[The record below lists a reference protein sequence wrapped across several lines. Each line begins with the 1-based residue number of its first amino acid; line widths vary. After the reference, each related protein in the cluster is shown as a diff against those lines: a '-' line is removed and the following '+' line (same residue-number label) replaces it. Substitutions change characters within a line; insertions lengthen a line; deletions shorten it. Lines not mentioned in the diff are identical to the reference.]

1 METNTTIASLL
12 LLGSLL
18 TRGPEHIQ
26 TYLHIL
32 ICDNTLH
39 PLTNN
44 NGRYGATVV
53 ACVHGIV
60 MLYVRRQEQ
69 ALGAIYFSTEWWVER
84 GLQRLGGLPG
94 TNLSRKVP
102 EIVLANS
109 HLLDDR
115 VSQLVGE
122 VRDIHQLALGI
133 QQSERNV
140 GIRDD
145 TSKGIHLAGAPSHSR
160 STLFSHHF
168 ASAEIRVLALQ
179 ALRAECAPGQSLPST
194 DDMEVH
200 VFSSA
205 SVGGELVTSLQYTR
219 STERCAYNV
228 VLQAPNTLGNSS
240 PSSEQVST
248 NPPMESKYATVIH
261 FYMVRHRTTLS
272 VLGRMALV
280 SCYTQVVPTTTTVS
294 GVVHLRVNRDNG
306 NMLVPLFAI
315 CATCLIHKC
324 EDTIQA
330 VELWGKGK
338 VLY

>member
-1 METNTTIASLL
+1 M
-12 LLGSLL
+12 
-18 TRGPEHIQ
+18 
-26 TYLHIL
+26 
-32 ICDNTLH
+32 
-39 PLTNN
+39 
-44 NGRYGATVV
+44 
-53 ACVHGIV
+53 HGIV
-60 MLYVRRQEQ
+60 MLSVRRQEQ

-115 VSQLVGE
+115 VSQLASE

-133 QQSERNV
+133 QQGERNV

-160 STLFSHHF
+160 STLFGHHF
-168 ASAEIRVLALQ
+168 ASGEIRVLALQ

-219 STERCAYNV
+219 SIERCAYNV
-228 VLQAPNTLGNSS
+228 VLRAPNTFGSSS
-240 PSSEQVST
+240 PSSEVST
-248 NPPMESKYATVIH
+248 NPPIESKYATVIR

-272 VLGRMALV
+272 ILGRMALV
-280 SCYTQVVPTTTTVS
+280 SCYTQVVPTTSVS
-294 GVVHLRVNRDNG
+294 GVVRLRVNNDNG

>member
-1 METNTTIASLL
+1 METNTTISSLL

-122 VRDIHQLALGI
+122 VRDIHQLAVWAF
-133 QQSERNV
+133 NKV
-140 GIRDD
+140 
-145 TSKGIHLAGAPSHSR
+145 
-160 STLFSHHF
+160 
-168 ASAEIRVLALQ
+168 SAMSVFGTTPRRGSI
-179 ALRAECAPGQSLPST
+179 LRAPLHIVGLPFSVT
-194 DDMEVH
+194 TLLRQRF
-200 VFSSA
+200 VFSRFKRCGLSA
-205 SVGGELVTSLQYTR
+205 LLAKVFLVQTTW
-219 STERCAYNV
+219 RCTCF
-228 VLQAPNTLGNSS
+228 L
-240 PSSEQVST
+240 
-248 NPPMESKYATVIH
+248 
-261 FYMVRHRTTLS
+261 VR
-272 VLGRMALV
+272 A
-280 SCYTQVVPTTTTVS
+280 
-294 GVVHLRVNRDNG
+294 
-306 NMLVPLFAI
+306 
-315 CATCLIHKC
+315 
-324 EDTIQA
+324 
-330 VELWGKGK
+330 
-338 VLY
+338 